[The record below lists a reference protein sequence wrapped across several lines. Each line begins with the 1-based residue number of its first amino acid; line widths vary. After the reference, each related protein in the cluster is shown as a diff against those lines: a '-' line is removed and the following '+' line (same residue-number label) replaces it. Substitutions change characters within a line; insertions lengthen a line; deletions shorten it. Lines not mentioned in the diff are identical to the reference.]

1 MWLRLTPFV
10 IVAVLVGPILAG
22 VAMVLLP
29 AFGYLP
35 TLGGETSSLA
45 PWRELLAQPGLARS
59 VGISL
64 ASGLLTTAVSLVVVL
79 LFLAAAA
86 DTRLDHWLRRAVSP
100 LLALPH
106 AAAAFGLAFLIA
118 PSGLLARLFSPWMT
132 GWERPPDL
140 LIVQD
145 SWGLSLM
152 AGLIIKEL
160 PFLLLMSLA
169 ALPQLDAP
177 RRVALA
183 RSLGYRPTIAWLK
196 GVAPALYPL
205 IRLPIYAVIAFAT
218 SVVDVAMILGP
229 TLPPT
234 LAVSILEWFHDPDLG
249 KRFLASAGAVLQL
262 GVTLAALLI
271 WWWLECL
278 ARRLGRRWV
287 VNGQRRGGE
296 RWLRLTGRSF
306 LITTTLTAGLGLGGL
321 ALYSVAGFWRFPE
334 ALPTTLTLGHWQSA
348 LPALSSP
355 VTTTLI
361 IAASATLLAMLLT
374 LAALENEQRHGRRA
388 GKNGAATAPN
398 RRVTAMT
405 LLYLPLIVPQI
416 AFLFGLVVLLESLEI
431 RARLALVIFAHL
443 LFVLPYVFLSMAESY
458 RRFDPRWTRL
468 ALTLGHSPNGAFWR
482 VRLPMLLAPL
492 LTAAAVGMAVS
503 IGQYLP
509 TQLLGAGRISTVT
522 TEAVSLASG
531 GNRRVTGVWA
541 LVQATLPLLGFI
553 IAMGLPRLLWSNR
566 RGMQGAQ

>member
-1 MWLRLTPFV
+1 MLLRLMPTV
-10 IVAVLVGPILAG
+10 VLALLAGPILAG

-29 AFGYLP
+29 AFGHLP
-35 TLGGETSSLA
+35 ALGGETFSLA
-45 PWRELLAQPGLARS
+45 PWRELLDQPGLARS
-59 VGISL
+59 VSISL
-64 ASGLLTTAVSLVVVL
+64 ASGLITTALSLAAVL

-86 DTRLDHWLRRAVSP
+86 DTRLDRWLHRAVSP

-106 AAAAFGLAFLIA
+106 AAAAFGLAFLVA
-118 PSGLLARLFSPWMT
+118 PSGLLARLFSPGLT

-145 SWGLSLM
+145 PWGLGLM
-152 AGLIIKEL
+152 AGLVIKEI
-160 PFLLLMSLA
+160 PFLMLMSLA

-205 IRLPIYAVIAFAT
+205 IRLPVYAVIAFAS

-234 LAVSILEWFHDPDLG
+234 LAVSILEWFHDPDLE
-249 KRFLASAGAVLQL
+249 KRFLASAGAMLQL
-262 GVTLAALLI
+262 GVTLTALLV
-271 WWWLECL
+271 WWGLECL
-278 ARRLGRRWV
+278 ARRLGRGWV
-287 VNGQRRGGE
+287 VNGRRRGGE
-296 RWLRLTGRSF
+296 HWLSLTGRGF
-306 LITTTLTAGLGLGGL
+306 LVITTLTAGLGLGGL

-334 ALPTTLTLGHWQSA
+334 TLPTTLTLGHWQTA
-348 LPALSSP
+348 LPLLGGP
-355 VTTTLI
+355 VTNTLI

-374 LAALENEQRHGRRA
+374 LATLESEQRSGRRIA
-388 GKNGAATAPN
+388 GLS
-398 RRVTAMT
+398 

-416 AFLFGLVVLLESLEI
+416 AFLFGLVVLMETLGI
-431 RARLALVIFAHL
+431 RARLALVILAHL
-443 LFVLPYVFLSMAESY
+443 LFVLPYTFLSMAESY
-458 RRFDPRWTRL
+458 RCFDPRWTRL
-468 ALTLGHSPNGAFWR
+468 ALTLGHSPNAIFWR
-482 VRLPMLLAPL
+482 VRLPMLLASL

-509 TQLLGAGRISTVT
+509 TLLLGAGRIATVT

-531 GNRRVTGVWA
+531 GNRRVIGVWA
-541 LVQATLPLLGFI
+541 LVQAALPLLGFI

-566 RGMQGAQ
+566 RGMQGAP